1 MPRLLIIVTVLLS
14 AFFLNA
20 PAVSAQYD
28 KPFTVVIDPGHGGKD
43 TGCIGKITN
52 EKTIVLDVARR
63 LSRILNQKHPEV
75 VTLFTRNDDR
85 FIELNERAAIA
96 NSAGANLFISIHVNS
111 VDKKTKGRENI
122 HGASV
127 YTLGLH
133 RNDDNLAVAM
143 RENSVIELED
153 DFSENYQGFDPGSSE
168 SYIIFELSQNLHLRQ
183 SIDFADAVQRELV
196 ATSGRADKG
205 VRQSGFLVLR
215 ATSMP
220 AVLVELDFICNP
232 QAEQFLASEE
242 GREKCALSI
251 ADAFSSYYE
260 RNRPL
265 QSEMAVVDTFTSTDK
280 VYYAIQI
287 LSSDT
292 PLADGTDELKGY
304 ADARHYRHQN
314 RYNYIVGNYSS
325 LNEAKKS
332 LRKVQKNFSDAFVVK
347 MKGNSR
353 YISNSAQ

>member
-1 MPRLLIIVTVLLS
+1 MRFRLSILIVIAAILLWRS
-14 AFFLNA
+14 EASYSQDN
-20 PAVSAQYD
+20 

-43 TGCIGKITN
+43 FGCIGKIAN
-52 EKTIVLDVARR
+52 EKTIVLDVAQR
-63 LSRILNQKHPEV
+63 LGKFLNEEHPEV
-75 VTLFTRNDDR
+75 NTIFTRDNDS

-96 NSAGANLFISIHVNS
+96 NRASANLFISIHVNS
-111 VDKKTKGRENI
+111 IDKRTKGREAI

-153 DFSENYQGFDPGSSE
+153 DFSANYQGFDPNSSE
-168 SYIIFELSQNLHLRQ
+168 SYIIFELSQNLNMRQ
-183 SIDFADAVQRELV
+183 SIDFADAIQHELI

-232 QAEQFLASEE
+232 EAERFLASEA
-242 GREKCALSI
+242 GRISCARSI
-251 ADAFSSYYE
+251 ADAFNSYYE
-260 RNRPL
+260 HNRPADTKV
-265 QSEMAVVDTFTSTDK
+265 AVIRPPFKDS
-280 VYYAIQI
+280 VYYSIQI
-287 LSSDT
+287 MSCDS
-292 PLADGTDELKGY
+292 PMESGSFKNYENIKS
-304 ADARHYRHQN
+304 YRYKN
-314 RYNYIVGNYSS
+314 RYNYITGEFKT
-325 LNEAKKS
+325 LKDAKKH
-332 LRKVQKNFSDAFVVK
+332 LHDVKKDFADAFIVK

-353 YISNSAQ
+353 YPSTTVEQ